1 MDTRFPH
8 SLTLGIRLLAVSILT
23 VFALTLLPVT
33 ARADGYSMDSVRID
47 AAVQSDGAL
56 AVTETREFSFDDDIN
71 GVYWVIPFSANRQGK
86 QSNVQVTGVS
96 EGGAFRQVDAAQ
108 KGNSGVYTVG
118 TVNQDGEEALNL
130 KVFTPHD
137 DGDSTSITVS
147 YVVTGAVMNWSD
159 TAELYW
165 KFIGDGWSESSRN
178 VTATFAF
185 PSDSLA
191 AEPAT
196 KGKNFRAWGHGP
208 LTGDV
213 AVDGTAPSVAFTI
226 PRVRSGEYAE
236 ARIVFPSAW
245 VPGLSA
251 SSEKRLPTVLKEEKQ
266 WAEEANARRE
276 RARVV
281 AGVMAAVTVIASAAL
296 LVVVAVLKVTRGRS
310 PKPVFVETYFRDVP
324 SDAHPAVIAAFMER
338 QGKVPDRA
346 FVASLMKLT
355 DDRVITMEKSSATRK
370 GFLGR
375 EVTDDDYRLTVPA
388 ETMKNTADKIDKAVL
403 NLYFAGAHAD
413 ADGIKSRSFDDLHDY
428 ASDHTEAYSK
438 RCDAFKTKV
447 EADIERRNLVASKG
461 TGVMAATCVVAGL
474 ILVFGIFQLIYTDL
488 NDINFI
494 AFCVSML
501 LLCVAVVIGC
511 TFRRLTQEGAELKNK
526 CRALKKWLEDFTR
539 LGEAV
544 PSDLILWNKLMVMA
558 VALGVSKETLR
569 QLADAVPPEV
579 RESDDFYDYYPVY
592 WWCYGHHGMDAPVE
606 SLHQAYHESIAE
618 LASSSDSSIGGI
630 GGGFS
635 GGGGGGIGGGGG
647 GTF

>member
-8 SLTLGIRLLAVSILT
+8 SKTLNRRFAVVLALFAFVLTA
-23 VFALTLLPVT
+23 FPV
-33 ARADGYSMDSVRID
+33 AAHADGYSMDNVRID
-47 AAVQSDGAL
+47 AAVQVDGSL

-71 GVYWVIPFSANRQGK
+71 GVYWTIPLGTNQQGNR
-86 QSNVQVTGVS
+86 SNVQVTGVS
-96 EGGAFRQVDAAQ
+96 EGGAFRQVDTAE
-108 KGNSGVYTVG
+108 KGDSGVYTVE
-118 TVNQDGEEALNL
+118 TVNQDGGEALNL

-165 KFIGDGWSESSRN
+165 KFVGDGWSESSRN
-178 VTATFAF
+178 VTATFTF

-213 AVDGTAPSVAFTI
+213 SLDVAAPSVTFTV

-251 SSEKRLPTVLKEEKQ
+251 SSDKRLPTILKEEKQ
-266 WAEEANARRE
+266 WAEEANARRA

-281 AGVMAAVTVIASAAL
+281 AGVLAAVTVVASAAL
-296 LVVVAVLKVTRGRS
+296 LVVVTVLKVTRGRS

-355 DDRVITMEKSSATRK
+355 DDRVITMEKHSATRK

-375 EVTDDDYRLTVPA
+375 EVADDAYRLTVPA
-388 ETMKNTADKIDKAVL
+388 ETMKRVDDKIDKAVL

-413 ADGIKSRSFDDLHDY
+413 ADGIKSRSFEGLHDY

-438 RCDAFKTKV
+438 RYDAFKTKV

-461 TGVMAATCVVAGL
+461 TGAMVATCVVAGL
-474 ILVFGIFQLIYTDL
+474 ILIFGVFQLIYTDL
-488 NDINFI
+488 NDANFI

-501 LLCVAVVIGC
+501 LLCIAVVIGC

-579 RESDDFYDYYPVY
+579 RERDDFYDYYPVY
-592 WWCYGHHGMDAPVE
+592 WWCYGYDGMDAPAE
-606 SLHQAYHESIAE
+606 SLHQAYHESISE
-618 LASSSDSSIGGI
+618 LAGSADSSIGGI

>member
-8 SLTLGIRLLAVSILT
+8 FPMSIVRHLAALALVAI
-23 VFALTLLPVT
+23 ALTALPVT
-33 ARADGYSMDSVRID
+33 ARADGYSMDNVRID
-47 AAVQSDGAL
+47 AAVQADGSL
-56 AVTETREFSFDDDIN
+56 AVTETRDFSFDDDIN
-71 GVYWVIPFSANRQGK
+71 GVYWLIPFGTNQQGA
-86 QSNVQVTGVS
+86 QSNVQVTGVY
-96 EGGAFRQVDAAQ
+96 EGGAFHQVDSAA
-108 KGNSGVYTVG
+108 KGDSGVYTVE
-118 TVNQDGEEALNL
+118 TVDVDGEEALNL

-137 DGDSTSITVS
+137 DGDAATIAVS
-147 YVVTGAVMNWSD
+147 YGVTGAVMNWSD

-165 KFIGDGWSESSRN
+165 KFVGDGWSEDSDN
-178 VTATFAF
+178 VTATITFLTSAQ
-185 PSDSLA
+185 S

-213 AVDGTAPSVAFTI
+213 ELDASVPNVTYTI
-226 PRVRSGEYAE
+226 PHVHSGEYAE

-245 VPGLSA
+245 VPSLSA
-251 SSEKRLPTVLKEEKQ
+251 SAKKRLPTILEEEKQ

-281 AGVMAAVTVIASAAL
+281 AGIMATVTVVASAVL
-296 LVVVAVLKVTRGRS
+296 LVVVAVLKITRGRS
-310 PKPVFVETYFRDVP
+310 PKPVFAETYFRDVP
-324 SDAHPAVIAAFMER
+324 SDAHPAVIATFMER

-355 DDRVITMEKSSATRK
+355 DDRVITMEKSTATRR

-375 EVTDDDYRLTVPA
+375 EIAEDDYSLTVPA
-388 ETMKNTADKIDKAVL
+388 EVMKNMTDKIDKAVL
-403 NLYFAGAHAD
+403 KLYFAGTRANAE
-413 ADGIKSRSFDDLHDY
+413 GIKVRSFQDLQDY
-428 ASDHTEAYSK
+428 ASDYTETYSD
-438 RCDAFKTKV
+438 RYDSFKTKV

-461 TGVMAATCVVAGL
+461 TGAMVATCVVAGL
-474 ILVFGIFQLIYTDL
+474 VMVFGIFQLIYTDL
-488 NDINFI
+488 NDVNFI
-494 AFCVSML
+494 AFCISML
-501 LLCVAVVIGC
+501 LLCAAVVIGC

-569 QLADAVPPEV
+569 QLADAVPLEV
-579 RESDDFYDYYPVY
+579 RESDDFYDSYPVY

-606 SLHQAYHESIAE
+606 SLHQAYQESIAE
-618 LASSSDSSIGGI
+618 LAGSSDSSIGGL

-635 GGGGGGIGGGGG
+635 GGGGGGVGGGGG

>member
-1 MDTRFPH
+1 MDTRVSH
-8 SLTLGIRLLAVSILT
+8 SSSLKMRLFAALMLVALALV
-23 VFALTLLPVT
+23 ALPAT
-33 ARADGYSMDSVRID
+33 ARADGYSMDSVHID
-47 AAVQSDGAL
+47 AAVQTDGSL
-56 AVTETREFSFDDDIN
+56 AVTETRDFSFDDDIN
-71 GVYWVIPFSANRQGK
+71 GVYWLIPFGTNQQGV

-96 EGGAFRQVDAAQ
+96 EGGAFQQVGSAQ
-108 KGNSGVYTVG
+108 KGDSGVYTVS
-118 TVNQDGEEALNL
+118 TESDNGEDALNL

-137 DGDSTSITVS
+137 DGDSTTITVS

-165 KFIGDGWSESSRN
+165 KFVGDGWSESSRD
-178 VTATFAF
+178 VTATIAF
-185 PSDSLA
+185 PADSLSA
-191 AEPAT
+191 ASAT

-213 AVDGTAPSVAFTI
+213 ALDAAAPSVTYTI

-251 SSEKRLPTVLKEEKQ
+251 STDKRLPTILKEEKQ

-276 RARVV
+276 QARVV
-281 AGVMAAVTVIASAAL
+281 AGVMAAVLIAASAVL
-296 LVVVAVLKVTRGRS
+296 LAVVAVLKITRGRS
-310 PKPVFVETYFRDVP
+310 PKPVFTETYFRDVP

-355 DDRVITMEKSSATRK
+355 DDRVITMEKNTAARR
-370 GFLGR
+370 GFLGL
-375 EVTDDDYRLTVPA
+375 EVADKDYFLTVSA
-388 ETMKNTADKIDKAVL
+388 EAMKTVPDKIDKAVL
-403 NLYFAGAHAD
+403 SLYFAGAQAD
-413 ADGIKSRSFDDLHDY
+413 AQGVKSRSFQDLHDY
-428 ASDHTEAYSK
+428 ASDHTESYSK
-438 RCDAFKTKV
+438 RYDSFKTKV
-447 EADIERRNLVASKG
+447 EADIERRNLIASKG
-461 TGVMAATCVVAGL
+461 TGAMVATCVVAGL
-474 ILVFGIFQLIYTDL
+474 IMIFGIFQLIFTDL

-501 LLCVAVVIGC
+501 LLCIAVVIGC
-511 TFRRLTQEGAELKNK
+511 TFRRLTQEGVELKNK
-526 CRALKKWLEDFTR
+526 CCALKKWLEDFTR
-539 LGEAV
+539 LGEAA

-579 RESDDFYDYYPVY
+579 RDRDDFYDYYPVY
-592 WWCYGHHGMDAPVE
+592 WWCYGYDDMDAPVD

-618 LASSSDSSIGGI
+618 LASSSNSSIGGI